1 MKKEKVRVLR
11 ILEYVGD
18 REWVEDTL
26 RRSSVP
32 LNGDSSQHTGK
43 ENIIKSAIVDGFPE
57 ILHDNDSS
65 IELDLLQVNDRVV
78 ICDDHGKVAHLGTIV
93 NINDFREPSQEYA
106 VDVDGYDDDVLFFG
120 RNKLRIIK

>member
-1 MKKEKVRVLR
+1 MNKEKVRVLR

-26 RRSSVP
+26 RKSSVP

-43 ENIIKSAIVDGFPE
+43 ENVIKSAVIDGFPE
-57 ILHDNDSS
+57 ILDNNDSS
-65 IELDLLQVNDRVV
+65 IELDLLKVNDRVV
-78 ICDDHGKVAHLGTIV
+78 ICDDYGKATHLGTIV
-93 NINDFREPSQEYA
+93 NINDFREPSQKYA

-120 RNKLRIIK
+120 IDKLRMIK